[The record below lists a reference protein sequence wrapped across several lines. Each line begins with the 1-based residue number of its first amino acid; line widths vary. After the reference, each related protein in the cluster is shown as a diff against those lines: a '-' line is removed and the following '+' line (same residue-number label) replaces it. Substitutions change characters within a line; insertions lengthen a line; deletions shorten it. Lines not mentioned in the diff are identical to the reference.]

1 MTSWDRKKAPGRPP
15 MSSSRSPPLYTAPS
29 ARGPIFTGRAE
40 AHGAPWCWRA
50 LLLLRMVECRSR
62 AHRSRR
68 CAVGA
73 PPNGAE
79 QIAAR
84 RAAAKCRARA
94 AACGVE
100 RVDLP
105 VGQPREEA
113 RRDDG
118 DRVCLREGAE
128 LRMDFASGSELRF
141 GFACPGLVGFARIEF
156 IRYSK
161 MCTHTLRSIVNSMQ
175 LDCIRIPKLITW
187 SPIHAC
193 SLNGVYP
200 TACKESR
207 SSPSSWRVLRMLR
220 TFTDASHLGVT
231 DRRKACSL
239 SAVPCELDTGSAKF
253 TWSKIAETLSASTPL
268 GTPGKE

>member
-128 LRMDFASGSELRF
+128 LHMDFASGSEPRAGRVRENRIHSIQQNVHSYTAIHRKFDAARLYSYSETHH
-141 GFACPGLVGFARIEF
+141 LVADPCLFLERRVPNSLQRIALQ
-156 IRYSK
+156 S
-161 MCTHTLRSIVNSMQ
+161 VQ
-175 LDCIRIPKLITW
+175 LEGAANVKDIHRCITSW
-187 SPIHAC
+187 S
-193 SLNGVYP
+193 
-200 TACKESR
+200 
-207 SSPSSWRVLRMLR
+207 
-220 TFTDASHLGVT
+220 D
-231 DRRKACSL
+231 
-239 SAVPCELDTGSAKF
+239 
-253 TWSKIAETLSASTPL
+253 
-268 GTPGKE
+268 